1 MKRIFLTSFLIFIFV
16 LLQTMN
22 SFALTNG
29 EAADILKDLLKT
41 QFKILEIREA
51 PLDGFWEIVVETNQ
65 EKMLFYVH
73 KNLRYIIH
81 GQILDREVKRNLT
94 LERIKEF
101 RQVDVSKLPLEN
113 AIVMG
118 QGRRKIYIFTDP
130 RCHFCSMLHEELKLT
145 NDVQAYLFL
154 FPLNST
160 SYEIAK
166 SIWCSPNRLKA
177 LEQAYQGME
186 IKSSNCNT
194 ANIERNL
201 EIGGRLL
208 ISSTPTLILQN
219 GKMIEGYSYPST
231 LESLLK

>member
-1 MKRIFLTSFLIFIFV
+1 MKRIFLISFLIFIFV
-16 LLQTMN
+16 LLHATN
-22 SFALTNG
+22 SFALTKG
-29 EAADILKDLLKT
+29 EAADILKELVKT
-41 QFKILEIREA
+41 EFKILEIREA
-51 PLDGFWEIVVETNQ
+51 PLEGFWEIVVETNQ
-65 EKMLFYVH
+65 EKIIFYIY

-81 GQILDREVKRNLT
+81 GQILDREIKRNLT

-130 RCHFCSMLHEELKLT
+130 QCHFCSMLHEELKLT
-145 NDVQAYLFL
+145 KDVQAYLFL
-154 FPLNST
+154 YPLNST

-177 LEQAYQGME
+177 LEEAYQGME
-186 IKSSNCNT
+186 IKSPNCNT
-194 ANIERNL
+194 AIIERDL

-219 GKMIEGYSYPST
+219 GKIIEGYSYPYT
-231 LESLLK
+231 LENLLK

>member
-1 MKRIFLTSFLIFIFV
+1 MKRIFLISFLIFIFV
-16 LLQTMN
+16 LFNAGN
-22 SFALTNG
+22 SFALTKE
-29 EAADILKDLLKT
+29 EAADILKELIKT
-41 QFKILEIREA
+41 EFKILEIREA
-51 PLDGFWEIVVETNQ
+51 PLEGFWEIVVETNQ
-65 EKMLFYVH
+65 EKMIFYIY

-81 GQILDREVKRNLT
+81 GQILDREIKRNLT

-130 RCHFCSMLHEELKLT
+130 QCHFCSMLHEELKLMK
-145 NDVQAYLFL
+145 DVQAYLFL
-154 FPLNST
+154 YPLNFT

-177 LEQAYQGME
+177 LEEAYQGME
-186 IKSSNCNT
+186 IKSQNCNT
-194 ANIERNL
+194 EIIERNL

-219 GKMIEGYSYPST
+219 GKMIEGYSYPYT
-231 LESLLK
+231 LENLLK